1 MPVPFVIYADFEAIT
16 EKDQSCSPEDSSSYT
31 EAYQKYTDCGCA
43 YKLVCCYDDK
53 DSKDFQTFRDE
64 NTVYRFQEQ
73 MFDESKYCIDTAINI
88 LTSLW
93 N

>member
-16 EKDQSCSPEDSSSYT
+16 EKVQSCSPEDSSSYT

-88 LTSLW
+88 LTSL
-93 N
+93 